1 IAGEDDLD
9 APDITTCEP
18 AAGREPASRQDRF
31 RPPPRG
37 SGNGRLRSTQTTTV
51 FDARQSTALR
61 DKLLAEVASLA
72 SADFGV
78 TWAARALPAKN
89 SLIASDAK
97 LLEDAFE
104 QKLSGLS
111 SPVPNDVSAGGSAP
125 AAGVTSQDEPQA
137 SGTGSGDP
145 RGIDK
150 TLLTVAAPLSQPG
163 APALCCPTS
172 LPRLRPQAIGPASS
186 SVRAA
191 TGART

>member
-1 IAGEDDLD
+1 V
-9 APDITTCEP
+9 PS
-18 AAGREPASRQDRF
+18 RE
-31 RPPPRG
+31 
-37 SGNGRLRSTQTTTV
+37 SGNGRLRSTKSNTAAV
-51 FDARQSTALR
+51 LDAVRSVELR

-72 SADFGV
+72 SADFAV

-125 AAGVTSQDEPQA
+125 AAGVASQDEPQA
-137 SGTGSGDP
+137 SGAGSGDP
-145 RGIDK
+145 RGIDNS
-150 TLLTVAAPLSQPG
+150 LLTVAAPLSQPG

-186 SVRAA
+186 SIRAA